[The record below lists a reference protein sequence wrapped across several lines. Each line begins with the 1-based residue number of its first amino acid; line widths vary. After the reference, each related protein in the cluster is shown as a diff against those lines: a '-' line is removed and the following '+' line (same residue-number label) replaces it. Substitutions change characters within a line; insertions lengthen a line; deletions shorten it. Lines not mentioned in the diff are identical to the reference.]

1 MSQPPGSTRPLLA
14 MVALNTPSLPSATA
28 LLGSLKAISG
38 IAVDLGSVQTK
49 GNAFVFGL
57 FHDAASE
64 CFP

>member
-1 MSQPPGSTRPLLA
+1 